1 MPRDTGT
8 RRTSTG
14 KVEID
19 ASVLT
24 TEVVGGGLKIGES
37 SDATKQTIRWNDT
50 SKKYEYHNG
59 TTWVEFGGTGGS
71 SEIYASFASTPMDSY
86 TELFSDLEVAPN
98 YTSFASDTTEVF
110 GFNTEAQP

>member
-8 RRTSTG
+8 KKTSTG

-19 ASVLT
+19 ASIET
-24 TEVVGGGLKIGES
+24 AEVVGGGLKIGES

-59 TTWVEFGGTGGS
+59 TTWVEFGGTSGS
-71 SEIYASFASTPMDSY
+71 SEVYSSFASTPTDTY
-86 TELFSDLEVAPN
+86 TELFGGLVTAPS

-110 GFNTEAQP
+110 GFDMEAQP